1 MRVLGLDIG
10 TKTIGIAVS
19 DELSLIAQGL
29 FTLKRKGLQSDI
41 RELEKVIEERSVEKI
56 VIGLPKNMNNTL
68 GTSANMVLSFIEEL
82 TKSVDLPVVTW
93 DERLS
98 TVAAER
104 ALLEADMSRK
114 KRKRVIDTV
123 AAQLILQGYLDCQ
136 QRLKNQS

>member
-10 TKTIGIAVS
+10 TKTIGIALS
-19 DELSLIAQGL
+19 DELSLTAQGL

-41 RELEKVIEERSVEKI
+41 REIEKLIGERSVERI

-82 TKSVDLPVVTW
+82 AKSVDLPLVTW

-98 TVAAER
+98 TVAAEK

-136 QRLKNQS
+136 QRLRNQQ

>member
-1 MRVLGLDIG
+1 MRILGLDIG

-41 RELEKVIEERSVEKI
+41 RELEKLIEEHSVEKI

-136 QRLKNQS
+136 QRLKNKP

>member
-1 MRVLGLDIG
+1 MRILGLDIG
-10 TKTIGIAVS
+10 TKTIGIALS

-41 RELEKVIEERSVEKI
+41 RELEKLIEERSVERI
-56 VIGLPKNMNNTL
+56 VIGLPKNMTNTL

-82 TKSVDLPVVTW
+82 AKSVDLPVVTW

-98 TVAAER
+98 TVAAEK

-136 QRLKNQS
+136 QRLKNKP

>member
-1 MRVLGLDIG
+1 MRILGLDLG
-10 TKTIGIAVS
+10 SKTIGVAIS
-19 DELSLIAQGL
+19 DELHLIAQGL
-29 FTLKRKGLQSDI
+29 FTLKRKGLQQDI
-41 RELEKVIEERSVEKI
+41 RELKKLIEEQNVKKL
-56 VIGLPKNMNNTL
+56 VVGLPKNMNNTL
-68 GTSANMVLSFIEEL
+68 GPSAKMVLSFIEEL

-98 TVAAER
+98 TVAAEK

-136 QRLKNQS
+136 QRLRNQP

>member
-1 MRVLGLDIG
+1 MRILGLDIG
-10 TKTIGIAVS
+10 TKTIGIALS

-41 RELEKVIEERSVEKI
+41 RELEKLIEERSVERI

-82 TKSVDLPVVTW
+82 AKSVDLPVVTW

-98 TVAAER
+98 TVAAEK

-136 QRLKNQS
+136 QRLRNQP